1 VEPVATPAP
10 LLRHALSRLGHSLVH
25 QGTEHGTPW
34 PHRDTLLVSLDAEK
48 RHHQEDDPET
58 GHGHVTGPG
67 VLRDLDLLLLYG
79 QVHLYLSFS
88 GWVPCGA
95 HPLSDRDERASR
107 PASRYGRCPF
117 GSRRHPLSVAPFCH
131 SASGRFDTAR
141 SHPVRGAVSEAPLL
155 PGGARRVENTADNRS
170 QRHHQEGVEEAGAH
184 ALGRFPLL
192 LRQHQT
198 LPVES
203 FDAVKGPHGA
213 VVRDA
218 EQASDPELPPFERP
232 CLTEQGLDV

>member
-1 VEPVATPAP
+1 DRPVGQVGLVVILVSHGEEDEKQADTARPDVRQDRPVRHAENQTLEPFDQRENSAGRGAEDRRHSPHSDEECHQGLPVEPVATPAP

-107 PASRYGRCPF
+107 PASRYG
-117 GSRRHPLSVAPFCH
+117 
-131 SASGRFDTAR
+131 
-141 SHPVRGAVSEAPLL
+141 
-155 PGGARRVENTADNRS
+155 
-170 QRHHQEGVEEAGAH
+170 
-184 ALGRFPLL
+184 
-192 LRQHQT
+192 
-198 LPVES
+198 
-203 FDAVKGPHGA
+203 
-213 VVRDA
+213 
-218 EQASDPELPPFERP
+218 
-232 CLTEQGLDV
+232 